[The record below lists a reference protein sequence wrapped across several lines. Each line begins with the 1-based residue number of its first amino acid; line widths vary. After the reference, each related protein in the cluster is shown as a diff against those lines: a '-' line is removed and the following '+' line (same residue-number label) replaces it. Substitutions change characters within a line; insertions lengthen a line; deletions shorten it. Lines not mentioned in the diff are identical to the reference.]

1 MQTLK
6 NNYSS
11 GLLFFLTFITM
22 LAGQYFLVFDS
33 VHARKFFYT
42 AGYIAIALALFSWRK
57 IISSRHNGIPTL
69 GILLLALTFLIWVAV
84 FKQKGSFADVY
95 NAYDTAGRIL
105 LLLALLVFVFSNVK
119 LPRHPLLLDS
129 IFIAGGLMVN
139 LYAAWQYHSLATD
152 RVELGFDRATIAAY
166 IITIVDIFMVYAV
179 LNRHGWLR
187 YILFVGTIALTFS
200 VLIFTGT
207 RAAILSYPVFC
218 LLLAF
223 THPKV
228 NKQHL
233 LRMLLCLV
241 GLLIIA
247 GYLLKKPIEQ
257 RVDAL
262 TSDLQTIQASNH
274 NFSSIGSRIAMFHVG
289 LDTGL
294 MELWGESAES
304 RNTGMQAVILKD
316 PALQG
321 ASYFIDVHL
330 HNEIIENFSLR
341 GIFGVLALLF
351 MHASLLWCAWK
362 QRNPVLMVITLSL
375 MTYGMSDVI
384 FFSREASI
392 AYAIGILSAIIL
404 FKREDEA
411 PVVSRIT

>member
-6 NNYSS
+6 NSYSS
-11 GLLFFLTFITM
+11 GLLFFLAFITI
-22 LAGQYFLVFDS
+22 LSAQYFQVFDS

-42 AGYIAIALALFSWRK
+42 AGYIAIALALFSFRK
-57 IISSRHNGIPTL
+57 IIASRRNGIPTL
-69 GILLLALTFLIWVAV
+69 GILLLTLTFLIWVVV
-84 FKQKGSFADVY
+84 FKQKGPFDGIY
-95 NAYDTAGRIL
+95 NAYDTSGRIL

-119 LPRHPLLLDS
+119 LPRYPLLLDG
-129 IFIAGGLMVN
+129 IFIAGGLLVN
-139 LYAAWQYHSLATD
+139 LYAAWQYHSLTTD

-179 LNRHGWLR
+179 LNRHGWIR
-187 YILFVGTIALTFS
+187 YILFAGTIILTFS
-200 VLIFTGT
+200 VMIFTGT
-207 RAAILSYPVFC
+207 RAAILTYPVLC

-233 LRMLLCLV
+233 LKMLLCLV

-247 GYLLKKPIEQ
+247 GYVLKKPIEQ
-257 RVDAL
+257 RMNDL
-262 TSDLQTIQASNH
+262 TTDLKTFQEKNNSVTSVGA
-274 NFSSIGSRIAMFHVG
+274 RIAMFQVG

-294 MELWGESAES
+294 MNLWGESAEN
-304 RNTGMQAVILKD
+304 RNAGIQAVILKD

-321 ASYFIDVHL
+321 ASFFIDVHL

-375 MTYGMSDVI
+375 MTYGLSDVI

-411 PVVSRIT
+411 PVASGIT

>member
-6 NNYSS
+6 NSYSS

-22 LAGQYFLVFDS
+22 LASQYFMFYDA
-33 VHARKFFYT
+33 VHSRKFFYT
-42 AGYIAIALALFSWRK
+42 AGYIAIVLALFSARK
-57 IISSRHNGIPTL
+57 IIASRQNGIPTL
-69 GILLLALTFLIWVAV
+69 GILILALTFLIWLSV
-84 FKQKGSFADVY
+84 FKQKGSFDDVY
-95 NAYDTAGRIL
+95 NAYDTSGRIL
-105 LLLALLVFVFSNVK
+105 LLLALLVFIFSNIK
-119 LPRHPLLLDS
+119 LPRYPLLLDG
-129 IFIAGGLMVN
+129 IFIAGGLLVN
-139 LYAAWQYHSLATD
+139 LYAAWQYHVSATE
-152 RVELGFDRATIAAY
+152 RVDLGFDRATIAAY
-166 IITIVDIFMVYAV
+166 IITVIDIFMVYAV
-179 LNRHGWLR
+179 LNRHGWVR
-187 YILFVGTIALTFS
+187 YILFAATIALTYS

-207 RAAILSYPVFC
+207 RSALLSYPILC

-233 LRMLLCLV
+233 LKMLFCLA

-257 RVDAL
+257 RISSLTHDLYAIQVNNNNL
-262 TSDLQTIQASNH
+262 TSV
-274 NFSSIGSRIAMFHVG
+274 GSRIVMFQVG
-289 LDTGL
+289 LDTG
-294 MELWGESAES
+294 MTAPWGESVES
-304 RNTGMQAVILKD
+304 RSREIEAAVQHD

-321 ASYFIDVHL
+321 ALTFIDVHL

-411 PVVSRIT
+411 PVASGIT